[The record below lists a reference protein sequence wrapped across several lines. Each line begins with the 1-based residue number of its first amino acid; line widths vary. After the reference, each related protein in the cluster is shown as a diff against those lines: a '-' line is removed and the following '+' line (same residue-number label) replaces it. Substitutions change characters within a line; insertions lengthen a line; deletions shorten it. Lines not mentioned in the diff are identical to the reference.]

1 MEKEEEMEEDKEKEV
16 EMEKERIYCPKFRES
31 KKMRDETR
39 FRCKLS

>member
-1 MEKEEEMEEDKEKEV
+1 MWKIVEELACRSV
-16 EMEKERIYCPKFRES
+16 LIGGGLYCPKFRES

>member
-1 MEKEEEMEEDKEKEV
+1 MSRKNKYQNIADEEL
-16 EMEKERIYCPKFRES
+16 YCPKFRES